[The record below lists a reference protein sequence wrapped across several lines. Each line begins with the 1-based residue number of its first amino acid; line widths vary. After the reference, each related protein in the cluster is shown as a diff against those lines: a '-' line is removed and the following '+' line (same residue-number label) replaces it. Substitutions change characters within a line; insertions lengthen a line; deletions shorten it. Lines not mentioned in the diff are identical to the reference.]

1 MTAYLAVGQGSVQPP
16 KFIHMKY
23 IPQNPKNVL
32 QLLEKD
38 YVLTAADL
46 I

>member
-23 IPQNPKNVL
+23 IPQNPKKRIAIIGKGL
-32 QLLEKD
+32 CF
-38 YVLTAADL
+38 
-46 I
+46 